1 MKNTVIKNE
10 NPKIGKEIIK
20 YFKSLGIDTR
30 GYQGHNSEELAQGC
44 IYYGVIND
52 VFANWTVDTV
62 ELCEAEIITL
72 PSTQE
77 FKRGD
82 KVLVWDCDEKFAC
95 QFEFV
100 VYIEGDKYPYCATSD
115 LNNKPF
121 NIKRYK
127 NCKLAPQKVKLTLQE
142 IADKF
147 NVDVDLIEII

>member
-10 NPKIGKEIIK
+10 NPKMGKEIIE

-30 GYQGHNSEELAQGC
+30 GYIGDSSQDKYDPF

-62 ELCEAEIITL
+62 ELYEAEIITL
-72 PSTQE
+72 PTTQE

-82 KVLVWDCDEKFAC
+82 KVLVWDFDEELAC

-100 VYIEGDKYPYCATSD
+100 VYIEGDKYPYCVTSD

-121 NIKRYK
+121 CILRHE
-127 NCKLAPQKVKLTLQE
+127 NCKHAPQKVKLTLQE

-147 NVDVDLIEII
+147 NINVDLIEVV

>member
-10 NPKIGKEIIK
+10 SPEMGKEIIK
-20 YFKSLGIDTR
+20 YFKSLGIDTYPYT
-30 GYQGHNSEELAQGC
+30 GDSC
-44 IYYGVIND
+44 TYYGVING
-52 VFANWTVDTV
+52 VFGNHRIDSA
-62 ELCEAEIITL
+62 ELCEVEIITL
-72 PSTQE
+72 PTTTTQE

-82 KVLVWDCDEKFAC
+82 KVLVWDDCDEKFAC

-100 VYIEGDKYPYCATSD
+100 IYIEGDKYPYCVTSD

-121 NIKRYK
+121 CISRYK

-147 NVDVDLIEII
+147 NINVDLIEIV